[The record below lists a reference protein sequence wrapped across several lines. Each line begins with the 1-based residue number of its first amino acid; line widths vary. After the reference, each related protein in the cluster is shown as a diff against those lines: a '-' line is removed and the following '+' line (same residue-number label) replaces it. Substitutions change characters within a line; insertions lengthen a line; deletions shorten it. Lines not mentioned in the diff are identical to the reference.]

1 MDSSLKFFLI
11 GLLVGII
18 TLFLVN
24 MEYEELWN
32 DPGNYFSKFLFVTA
46 KSWLFV
52 FLIIVVS
59 TLPFIAIEPLRKRF
73 TRKQYIPFPFL
84 AGHGCAFLSL
94 QIIAIIF
101 EALS

>member
-1 MDSSLKFFLI
+1 MDSSLKLFLI
-11 GLLVGII
+11 GLIVGIT
-18 TLFLVN
+18 TLFILN
-24 MEYEELWN
+24 MDYEELWN
-32 DPGNYFSKFLFVTA
+32 DPANYFSKFLFVTA

-59 TLPFIAIEPLRKRF
+59 TLPFMSIEPLRKRF
-73 TRKQYIPFPFL
+73 TRRQFLPFPFL

-101 EALS
+101 EAIS

>member
-11 GLLVGII
+11 GLLVGIT

-32 DPGNYFSKFLFVTA
+32 DPGNYFSKFLFVSA
-46 KSWLFV
+46 KSWQLV
-52 FLIIVVS
+52 FLVIVVT
-59 TLPFIAIEPLRKRF
+59 TLPFIAITPLRERFPRKR
-73 TRKQYIPFPFL
+73 YLPFPFL
-84 AGHGCAFLSL
+84 AGNGCAILSL

-101 EALS
+101 DAIR